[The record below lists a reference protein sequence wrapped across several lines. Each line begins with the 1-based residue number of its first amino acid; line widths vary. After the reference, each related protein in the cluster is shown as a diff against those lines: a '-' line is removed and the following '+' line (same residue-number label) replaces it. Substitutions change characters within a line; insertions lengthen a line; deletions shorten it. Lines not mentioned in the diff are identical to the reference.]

1 MTSLPQTLG
10 IVDANRQGVDI
21 IAMFNTFKGQRTI
34 ELSEKWMRDIPIL
47 AKDFLRHGRVQEST
61 FDQLGYPIDTD
72 MKGNTYSLPEEAIAT
87 QTHRQRMLHLN
98 HKEMIPLLS
107 RASTEII
114 AAEETSAAAI
124 AQEENW
130 RITQLQGSI
139 EMERLLH
146 QINAEKNRNEGEL
159 LDGPS
164 INDFP
169 DLLYEPDW
177 LSVYTFPIDSSEM
190 TKGGLPIQQF
200 VRARRMSS
208 SNDKSFKPPPRIGK
222 MNQLK
227 QLIERLKSNPN
238 SPVTSKEDSWLWRMY
253 QCIND
258 PLILPMLVQTSCSE
272 SPPSPNEP
280 SILQRTHIVTPSD
293 TQKKSMDSFAIIDNE
308 GLLKEAC
315 NRIINSAVDVTNTG
329 SIRMRVVAL
338 YPKLLKRF
346 NNYKNHNIPS
356 TAEMQHH
363 YAIAAYERNI
373 TRCLELVGICDQ
385 IMANVETASFQDSL
399 LPPKGVTFYCGHDDE
414 DCEDMQG
421 VGLYH
426 DVQRAR
432 FVHAVCIDG
441 KDKSF
446 KKQYEKDRSNSRDP
460 STELSRAYPFKKPHN
475 SERGGWN
482 GMFDDLDL
490 IAAFVINSDDV
501 GDDDCLTRD
510 GGLFLWGDELRSKLD
525 SAKVGGADTLRSK
538 QKRLALC
545 MIEFTYVLMM
555 SQNDR
560 ITHTP
565 FMPFMGRSL
574 NLQKNR
580 DMRDDGD

>member
-1 MTSLPQTLG
+1 ML
-10 IVDANRQGVDI
+10 
-21 IAMFNTFKGQRTI
+21 NTFKGQRAA
-34 ELSEKWMRDIPIL
+34 EQSEKWMKDIPIL

-61 FDQLGYPIDTD
+61 FDELGYPIDTD
-72 MKGNTYSLPEEAIAT
+72 MRGNTYELPEEAIAT

-98 HKEMIPLLS
+98 HQEMIPLLS

-114 AAEETSAAAI
+114 AAQETSEAAI

-130 RITQLQGSI
+130 RITQLEGSI

-146 QINAEKNRNEGEL
+146 QINEEKNRDESGWGEL
-159 LDGPS
+159 LDDPNFLS
-164 INDFP
+164 INVFP
-169 DLLYEPDW
+169 ELLNEPDW
-177 LSVYTFPIDSSEM
+177 LSNYEFPIDSNEM
-190 TKGGLPIQQF
+190 TKRGLPIQQF
-200 VRARRMSS
+200 VRARRMTS

-227 QLIERLKSNPN
+227 QLIERLKSNPD

-253 QCIND
+253 ECLND
-258 PLILPMLVQTSCSE
+258 PWILPMLVQCTSAE
-272 SPPSPNEP
+272 SPPAADEP
-280 SILQRTHIVTPSD
+280 SILHRTHIVTPSD
-293 TQKKSMDSFAIIDNE
+293 TPKKSMDSFAIIDNE

-315 NRIINSAVDVTNTG
+315 DRLLSSAVDVTNTS
-329 SIRMRVVAL
+329 SIKMRVAAA
-338 YPKLLKRF
+338 YPKILKRF
-346 NNYKNHNIPS
+346 KNYKNHNIPS

-363 YAIAAYERNI
+363 YALAAYERNI
-373 TRCLELVGICDQ
+373 TRCLELIGICDQ
-385 IMANVETASFQDSL
+385 IMANVETASFEDSL
-399 LPPKGVTFYCGHDDE
+399 LPPKGVTFYSSHDDE
-414 DCEDMQG
+414 HCEDMQG
-421 VGLYH
+421 VGIYH

-432 FVHAVCIDG
+432 FVFAVHIDG

-460 STELSRAYPFKKPHN
+460 SSELSRAYPLKKPHN
-475 SERGGWN
+475 SEKGGWS
-482 GMFDDLDL
+482 GIFDDLDL
-490 IAAFVINSDDV
+490 SAAFVIDSGDV

-510 GGLFLWGDELRSKLD
+510 GGLFLWGDELRSKLN
-525 SAKVGGADTLRSK
+525 SAKVGGAETLRSK

-555 SQNDR
+555 SQNGR
-560 ITHTP
+560 IAHTP

-580 DMRDDGD
+580 ETRDE